1 MEQPKA
7 NLLHRHLPLLAVLAC
22 LLLLPARAARAAD
35 DLSGYWLG
43 EIGSP
48 REKVSIGLNLQAD
61 ANGRYDM
68 QLDLPI
74 AHLRSLPLHGKADID
89 DSNTLVH
96 RSLHMALRLQ
106 DKELTGTLLG
116 SGERLRLRRGDRD
129 SLPSTN
135 PGNTSPQALSGPRW
149 KTHLGGQIFASPVI
163 TDGTAYIGTT
173 AGTLFAVDLADGSL
187 RWGSALGY
195 PIYATAL
202 VTDDAVFVNSDGGYL
217 HRLERKTGREQWRS
231 SIQDARSS
239 REPPQPQS
247 AAWEWQGPRPL
258 LGDGQLYVGGSDGS
272 VQALDMRTGAS
283 RWKRQL
289 AGRIQHGLASD
300 GTQLFAV
307 SEAGVVQ
314 ALNAR
319 TGTPLW
325 QYRLASRP
333 GAAPVVHRG
342 RVFCNDRSGVLHA
355 IDART
360 GNALWMTQFWTSWIE
375 SEPSFEGNTLYIG
388 SSDLRKVSAID
399 INNGRVLWRTDVG
412 GWSWGTPLALGDQL
426 LVGMAAGHPYFIDH
440 AAGIGVLDRRDG
452 RLLATHALPTGRGFQ
467 WGIAGTLAHHAN
479 VLVAADIEGVL
490 MGFALDAMIQS
501 SSTNTNVNAQV
512 SAIGATPTSLPP
524 RIAATVTSTANA
536 TAAGRMPTVNNKD
549 PR

>member
-1 MEQPKA
+1 MEQPSK
-7 NLLHRHLPLLAVLAC
+7 NTVHHQLPLLPALLAG
-22 LLLLPARAARAAD
+22 LLLLPAHIAHATD
-35 DLSGYWLG
+35 NLSGYWLG

-68 QLDLPI
+68 HLDLPI
-74 AHLRSLPLHGKADID
+74 AHLRSLPLHGKADLD
-89 DSNTLVH
+89 DSSTLVH
-96 RSLHMALRLQ
+96 RTLHMALRLQ

-116 SGERLRLRRGDRD
+116 SGERLRLRRGEPA
-129 SLPSTN
+129 SLPTEN
-135 PGNTSPQALSGPRW
+135 AANTSPQALPGPRW
-149 KTHLGGQIFASPVI
+149 KAQLGGQIFASPVVA
-163 TDGTAYIGTT
+163 DGIAYIGTT
-173 AGTLFAVDLADGSL
+173 AGTVFAVDLADGSL

-195 PIYATAL
+195 PVYATAL

-217 HRLERKTGREQWRS
+217 HRLDRKTGREQWRS

-258 LGDGQLYVGGSDGS
+258 LANGRIYIGGGDGS

-289 AGRIQHGLASD
+289 TGGIRHGLASD
-300 GTQLFAV
+300 GTQLFAIT
-307 SEAGVVQ
+307 EAGVVQ

-325 QYRLASRP
+325 QYRLAARP

-355 IDART
+355 IDANT
-360 GNALWMTQFWTSWIE
+360 GNALWLTQFWTSWIE
-375 SEPSFEGNTLYIG
+375 SEPSFDGNTLYIG

-399 INNGRVLWRTDVG
+399 IISGRVLWRTDVG
-412 GWSWGTPLALGDQL
+412 GWSWGTPLALGDHL
-426 LVGMAAGHPYFIDH
+426 LVGMAAGHPYFLEH
-440 AAGIGVLDRRDG
+440 GAGLGVLDRRDG
-452 RLLATHALPTGRGFQ
+452 RLLATHALPSGRGFQ
-467 WGIAGTLAHHAN
+467 WGIAGNLANHAD

-501 SSTNTNVNAQV
+501 STATTAQ
-512 SAIGATPTSLPP
+512 ATAALPVLPSLPP
-524 RIAATVTSTANA
+524 RIAATATSTANA
-536 TAAGRMPTVNNKD
+536 TAAVSTPAVNNKD
-549 PR
+549 P

>member
-1 MEQPKA
+1 MEQPSKS
-7 NLLHRHLPLLAVLAC
+7 LLHRHHTLLAALLAC
-22 LLLLPARAARAAD
+22 LLLLPAHIANATD
-35 DLSGYWLG
+35 NLSGYWLG

-48 REKVSIGLNLQAD
+48 REKVSIGLTLQAD

-68 QLDLPI
+68 HLDLPI

-96 RSLHMALRLQ
+96 RTLHMALRMQ
-106 DKELTGTLLG
+106 GEELTGTLLG
-116 SGERLRLRRGDRD
+116 SGERLRLRRGEPAL
-129 SLPSTN
+129 LPIENAAS
-135 PGNTSPQALSGPRW
+135 TSPRALSGPRW
-149 KTHLGGQIFASPVI
+149 KAHLGGQIFASPVVA
-163 TDGTAYIGTT
+163 DGIAYIGTT

-217 HRLERKTGREQWRS
+217 HRLDRKTGREQWRS

-258 LGDGQLYVGGSDGS
+258 LANGWVYIGGSDGS
-272 VQALDMRTGAS
+272 VQALDMHTGAS

-289 AGRIQHGLASD
+289 TGGIQHGLASD
-300 GTQLFAV
+300 GTQLFAIT
-307 SEAGVVQ
+307 EAGVVQ

-325 QYRLASRP
+325 QYRLAARP

-355 IDART
+355 IDANT
-360 GNALWMTQFWTSWIE
+360 GNALWLTQFWTSWIE
-375 SEPSFEGNTLYIG
+375 SEPSFDGNTLYIG

-399 INNGRVLWRTDVG
+399 IISGRVLWRTDVG
-412 GWSWGTPLALGDQL
+412 GWSWGTPLALGDHL
-426 LVGMAAGHPYFIDH
+426 LVGMAAGHPYFLEH
-440 AAGIGVLDRRDG
+440 GAGLGVLDRRDG
-452 RLLATHALPTGRGFQ
+452 RLLATHALPSGRGFQ
-467 WGIAGTLAHHAN
+467 WGIAGNLANHAD

-490 MGFALDAMIQS
+490 MGFALDAMIQT
-501 SSTNTNVNAQV
+501 STATTAQASTALPV
-512 SAIGATPTSLPP
+512 LPSLPP
-524 RIAATVTSTANA
+524 RIAATATSTANA
-536 TAAGRMPTVNNKD
+536 TAAVSTPAVNNKD
-549 PR
+549 P

>member
-7 NLLHRHLPLLAVLAC
+7 NTLHRHLSLLALLAC
-22 LLLLPARAARAAD
+22 LLVLPAHIAHATD

-74 AHLRSLPLHGKADID
+74 AHLRSLPLHGKADLD

-96 RSLHMALRLQ
+96 RNLHMALRMQ
-106 DKELTGTLLG
+106 GEELTGTLLG
-116 SGERLRLRRGDRD
+116 SGERLRLRRGEPGT
-129 SLPSTN
+129 LPSASSAE
-135 PGNTSPQALSGPRW
+135 TSPQSLPGPRW

-163 TDGTAYIGTT
+163 ADGIAYVGTT
-173 AGTLFAVDLADGSL
+173 AGSLFAVDLASGGL
-187 RWGSALGY
+187 RWASAVGY
-195 PIYATAL
+195 PVYAAAL
-202 VTDDAVFVNSDGGYL
+202 VTDDAVFIGSDGGYL
-217 HRLERKTGREQWRS
+217 HRLDRKTGQEQWRS

-258 LGDGQLYVGGSDGS
+258 LVNGQIHIGGNDGS

-289 AGRIQHGLASD
+289 AGRIPHGLASD
-300 GTQLFAV
+300 GAQLFV
-307 SEAGVVQ
+307 VNEAGVVQ

-325 QYRLASRP
+325 QYHLAARP

-360 GNALWMTQFWTSWIE
+360 GNALWLTQFWTSWIE
-375 SEPSFEGNTLYIG
+375 SEPSFDGNTLYIG
-388 SSDLRKVSAID
+388 SSDLRKISAID
-399 INNGRVLWRTDVG
+399 IISGRVLWRTDVG
-412 GWSWGTPLALGDQL
+412 GWSWGTPLPQGDNL
-426 LVGMAAGHPYFIDH
+426 LIGMAAGHPYFLEH
-440 AAGIGVLDRRDG
+440 GAGIGILDRRDG
-452 RLLATHALPTGRGFQ
+452 RLLATHALPAGRGFQ
-467 WGIAGTLAHHAN
+467 WGIAGSLALQAD

-501 SSTNTNVNAQV
+501 STANTAQA
-512 SAIGATPTSLPP
+512 SAAPSALPFLP
-524 RIAATVTSTANA
+524 QRIAATATSTANA
-536 TAAGRMPTVNNKD
+536 TAAVSTPAVNNKD
-549 PR
+549 P